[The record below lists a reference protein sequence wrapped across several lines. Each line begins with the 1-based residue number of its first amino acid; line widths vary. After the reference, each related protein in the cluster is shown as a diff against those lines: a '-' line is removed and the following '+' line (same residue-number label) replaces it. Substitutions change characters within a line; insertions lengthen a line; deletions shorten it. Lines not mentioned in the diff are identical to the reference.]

1 MLVEEFE
8 FGVRPSLWDLRRSG
22 QTIDDNLKIP
32 IEGHTDA
39 DDLVK
44 ASRSLVFA
52 KGIGKR
58 RKTDVC
64 DIQEMQDLGFLREL
78 TKIAGPTNP
87 ANAGTKKL
95 TFEDQTMV
103 RLREVAMGYYDVHF

>member
-8 FGVRPSLWDLRRSG
+8 YGVRPSLWDLKEH
-22 QTIDDNLKIP
+22 NLQMPSLRIP
-32 IEGHTDA
+32 LEGHTDA

-64 DIQEMQDLGFLREL
+64 DIQELQDLGLLREL
-78 TKIAGPTNP
+78 VKIDGTTNP

-95 TFEDQTMV
+95 SFEEQTMH
-103 RLREVAMGYYDVHF
+103 RLRDVASGHYAVHH